1 MGGPA
6 FRCPRFVVQQSEPA
20 VNKKRP
26 VNLDLTTIQLPLPAF
41 TSILHRVS
49 GFALFAAIA
58 LLLYL
63 LQRSLSSAQGFAEI
77 KVLLS
82 GIGAKFI
89 IWAVLCMLVYHLVA
103 GIKHLLMDSGIGE
116 SLEGGR
122 LGAQAVLAITL
133 LLAVILGFWL
143 W

>member
-1 MGGPA
+1 M
-6 FRCPRFVVQQSEPA
+6 
-20 VNKKRP
+20 NKKRP

-41 TSILHRVS
+41 TSILHRIS

-77 KVLLS
+77 KALLG
-82 GIGAKFI
+82 GIGAKFVL
-89 IWAVLCMLVYHLVA
+89 WVVLCMLVYHLVA
-103 GIKHLLMDSGIGE
+103 GIKHLLMDIGIGE